1 MCYDRKVEIRWL
13 PVAVPY
19 CTPGLVRS
27 CNKSWKVSVERFSD
41 IFRFFFNYVY
51 LNNVSC
57 LQGNPVAIT
66 SHLLPVAHNLVD
78 PHRSCN
84 LDKTRFGTPF
94 CCLLFVL
101 GSRSGWARQ
110 HSASSS
116 LSQCCSRWLG
126 KTQSRSS
133 ASLSEGKCYNV
144 QSSNCFLTTSHLGIL
159 YSKHFLAWPC
169 SHLRTGTMYS
179 SGLYS
184 IWNR

>member
-1 MCYDRKVEIRWL
+1 M
-13 PVAVPY
+13 
-19 CTPGLVRS
+19 
-27 CNKSWKVSVERFSD
+27 
-41 IFRFFFNYVY
+41 
-51 LNNVSC
+51 
-57 LQGNPVAIT
+57 AIT
-66 SHLLPVAHNLVD
+66 GHLLPVAHNLVD

-116 LSQCCSRWLG
+116 LSQCCSRWLE

-144 QSSNCFLTTSHLGIL
+144 QSSNCSVFLPLPTLGLCTQSTSWPGLARTCGRAPCTPPACTRSGTDRRGTPLTLHWGMV
-159 YSKHFLAWPC
+159 SVTQSHFI
-169 SHLRTGTMYS
+169 SHFGGGCTVFVPGTATF
-179 SGLYS
+179 
-184 IWNR
+184 IHPI